1 MMQTAAVQKISEQN
15 SPYKAMLDR
24 AYMIGYT
31 DAMNQERSRRRAA
44 RERRE
49 RKKYFAM
56 QKLNGVALLIFTA
69 VAIKILEGD
78 ATIAFITVPLG
89 LSMLL
94 SKEMLIINKYY
105 WKCEEKAERG
115 GAVMKFVIQG
125 LKYDTDKMK
134 KIANVKKWYKTN
146 SLLVKAIYGNEEVG
160 TTYDCEL
167 WRSEKGNWLLTHTE
181 DYNTKVGHAIT
192 EEEAKS
198 LLMRYAP
205 DIYET
210 EFEKIPEA

>member
-1 MMQTAAVQKISEQN
+1 MMQKLKEEITAAANRELNRANEQFPLFTSKHEGVAVAYEELEESKEALEELETSFKCLWDDVRGKETPCYLKEEITPLKIADYAINLACEAVQ
-15 SPYKAMLDR
+15 
-24 AYMIGYT
+24 T
-31 DAMNQERSRRRAA
+31 AA

-115 GAVMKFVIQG
+115 VQ
-125 LKYDTDKMK
+125 
-134 KIANVKKWYKTN
+134 
-146 SLLVKAIYGNEEVG
+146 
-160 TTYDCEL
+160 
-167 WRSEKGNWLLTHTE
+167 
-181 DYNTKVGHAIT
+181 
-192 EEEAKS
+192 
-198 LLMRYAP
+198 
-205 DIYET
+205 
-210 EFEKIPEA
+210 